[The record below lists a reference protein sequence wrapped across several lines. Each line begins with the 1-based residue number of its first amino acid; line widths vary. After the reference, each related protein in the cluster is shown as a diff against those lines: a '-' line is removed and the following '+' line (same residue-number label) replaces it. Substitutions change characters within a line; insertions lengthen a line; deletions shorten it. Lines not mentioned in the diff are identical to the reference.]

1 MLSNILFVF
10 WAMEIKKKCFWY
22 LLTFRKYF
30 MIRRRV
36 MKTHQCA
43 LDSAGLSIS
52 TLIMFTDDCR
62 SFQAATGIREKTAHT
77 RHHQKLEKG
86 KKKENCL
93 QVLCVFVGFSVLML
107 CAFLG
112 GLLLIIALGA
122 GLIGRAGLS
131 THCRTWQSPHQ
142 SNIMSI
148 MSEAQT

>member
-1 MLSNILFVF
+1 
-10 WAMEIKKKCFWY
+10 
-22 LLTFRKYF
+22 
-30 MIRRRV
+30 

-131 THCRTWQSPHQ
+131 AHCR
-142 SNIMSI
+142 M
-148 MSEAQT
+148 